1 MLHKTVTLLLPVAHV
16 PGPVVN
22 FIPTVNPNE
31 PSVTLSW
38 DPPVNSQYRGDI
50 LLYEIR
56 FKASERCDRVED
68 SADDSFV
75 IPYQNFKTKDGST
88 TNFVVTREMGLVPL
102 TTTTFEV
109 RAMNT
114 DETGGSGE
122 WTAVS
127 KYVGM
132 DMRN

>member
-1 MLHKTVTLLLPVAHV
+1 M
-16 PGPVVN
+16 
-22 FIPTVNPNE
+22 
-31 PSVTLSW
+31 
-38 DPPVNSQYRGDI
+38 
-50 LLYEIR
+50 LYEIR
-56 FKASERCDRVED
+56 FKASERCDDRLED

-75 IPYQNFKTKDGST
+75 IPYQHFKTKDGFT

-102 TTTTFEV
+102 TTTIFEV

-114 DETGGSGE
+114 DETGE

>member
-1 MLHKTVTLLLPVAHV
+1 M
-16 PGPVVN
+16 
-22 FIPTVNPNE
+22 
-31 PSVTLSW
+31 
-38 DPPVNSQYRGDI
+38 
-50 LLYEIR
+50 LYEIH
-56 FKASERCDRVED
+56 FKASERCDRLED

-102 TTTTFEV
+102 TTTIFEV

-127 KYVGM
+127 IYVGM
-132 DMRN
+132 EMRN